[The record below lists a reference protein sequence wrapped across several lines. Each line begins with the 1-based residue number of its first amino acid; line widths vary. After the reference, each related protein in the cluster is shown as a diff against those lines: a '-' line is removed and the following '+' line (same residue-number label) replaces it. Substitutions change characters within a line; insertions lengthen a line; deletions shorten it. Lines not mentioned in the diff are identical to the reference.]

1 MYNVQVRNK
10 VFVSSSAIHL
20 SESGSDSDRE
30 VDVRPPPPRRAQ
42 ETARM
47 GMEQD
52 ESMMS
57 YEGDLPDEGPHME
70 DSNVRYGGLEQ
81 QAGCMLLYADCFHL
95 FGLSLWFPVVTS
107 RDTDRK

>member
-1 MYNVQVRNK
+1 MPYKFKRVK
-10 VFVSSSAIHL
+10 LLFGAESVFLCRVCQAIHL

-30 VDVRPPPPRRAQ
+30 VDVRPAPPRRAQ

-57 YEGDLPDEGPHME
+57 YEGDGPDGAHME
-70 DSNVRYGGLEQ
+70 DSNVR
-81 QAGCMLLYADCFHL
+81 
-95 FGLSLWFPVVTS
+95 
-107 RDTDRK
+107 

>member
-1 MYNVQVRNK
+1 MNILCLT
-10 VFVSSSAIHL
+10 FCPDSSGVSPPAIQL

-30 VDVRPPPPRRAQ
+30 LDMRPPPPRRAQ

-70 DSNVRYGGLEQ
+70 DSNVRYNRPGTQFYSITVFMNADDKKSLE
-81 QAGCMLLYADCFHL
+81 C
-95 FGLSLWFPVVTS
+95 
-107 RDTDRK
+107 

>member
-1 MYNVQVRNK
+1 M
-10 VFVSSSAIHL
+10 FCFFFLLAIHL

-42 ETARM
+42 DTARM

-57 YEGDLPDEGPHME
+57 YEGDVPDEPHME
-70 DSNVRYGGLEQ
+70 DSNVRY
-81 QAGCMLLYADCFHL
+81 
-95 FGLSLWFPVVTS
+95 S
-107 RDTDRK
+107 RVEVNFRQKLKMFS